1 MIEIGKRNEGIVIFD
16 YITESIIYF
25 DLFQDKVLIKCG
37 NINVQP
43 QIKIEKN
50 RDKSIFKEFEKIL
63 KYDSEEIYDS
73 LNNINYQFNKI
84 VIDKK
89 LNKDLFNLYK
99 NFINKM
105 RDFNLYEYDIILEKF
120 YLFISN
126 VYYKK
131 EVLGKSLVLK
141 NS

>member
-25 DLFQDKVLIKCG
+25 DLFQDKVLIKCD
-37 NINVQP
+37 NTNVQP

-50 RDKSIFKEFEKIL
+50 RDKTIFKEFEKLL
-63 KYDSEEIYDS
+63 KYDNEEIYDS
-73 LNNINYQFNKI
+73 LNNIDYQFNKI

-126 VYYKK
+126 VYYKN